1 MIKQVELV
9 EKWGLSKGMVS
20 MMVKRGMPLASVKR
34 MLVAERDRADHSHQA
49 TIRAIIAQ
57 VDAARV
63 IAGEV
68 GK

>member
-1 MIKQVELV
+1 MNKEEKDNIAWMVEI
-9 EKWGLSKGMVS
+9 
-20 MMVKRGMPLASVKR
+20 LASVKR

-68 GK
+68 VE